1 MLHRLMPLS
10 VVLARLRRAAHPRA
24 HLHPHLH
31 PLLHPS
37 SALIAVLHE
46 LAAASR
52 ATGLAAHQLATVA
65 AHQRSDPLA
74 YYEIAATV
82 IPLLYLATVY
92 QANAL
97 ELRRW
102 GELSSVLTTFMFILW
117 PVIGAAG
124 ALQVLAVGHATSLS
138 KVLVT
143 AALVGTAVVLTAV
156 PLLAAV
162 SRRPH
167 EADRMIRGAT
177 WPLAMCSLI
186 AVAGL
191 RAVGVW

>member
-1 MLHRLMPLS
+1 M
-10 VVLARLRRAAHPRA
+10 
-24 HLHPHLH
+24 
-31 PLLHPS
+31 
-37 SALIAVLHE
+37 
-46 LAAASR
+46 
-52 ATGLAAHQLATVA
+52 AAHQLATA
-65 AHQRSDPLA
+65 TAHPRANPLA
-74 YYEIAATV
+74 YYEIAATI

-97 ELRRW
+97 ELRKW
-102 GELSSVLTTFMFILW
+102 GELSSVLSTFTFIIW
-117 PVIGAAG
+117 PVVGAAG
-124 ALQVLAVGHATSLS
+124 ALQVLAVGHATALA

-167 EADRMIRGAT
+167 QADRMIRGAT
-177 WPLAMCSLI
+177 WPLAVCSLI